1 MAQRPDGKLILIYY
15 WNNVGQPGAKPFRYI
30 ATTVFDPSAWK

>member
-15 WNNVGQPGAKPFRYI
+15 WNNAVQPGAKPFRYI
-30 ATTVFDPSAWK
+30 AATVFDPAAWK